1 MSVLTRTYPAYP
13 VVCPGDRLVFT
24 CITNSGTV
32 IWRADN
38 GAVREIINPVMLGS
52 VLFKIIDKNGN
63 VVTSTATIES
73 VSLSLNGMMVGC
85 SGTSFTQFDL
95 LTINVTG

>member
-1 MSVLTRTYPAYP
+1 MLTRTYPSHP

-38 GAVREIINPVMLGS
+38 GQITELTMPTTVGS
-52 VLFKIIDKNGN
+52 LSLIVNKNGN
-63 VVTSTATIES
+63 MVTSTGTIES
-73 VSLSLNGMMVGC
+73 VSLSLNGRMVGC
-85 SGTSFTQFDL
+85 SETSFTQFDS